1 MKAGAGTV
9 AIIAGSG
16 SDAEWVEK
24 IEKHLTSFPL
34 INVQKIVASAHK
46 TPEYVSR
53 WVKSLDSINS
63 KLVYIAVAG
72 RSNALGAYLDFATP
86 NPVVNCPPYSEKYAG
101 GDIFSSLRLPSG
113 SGAVTVI
120 EPEAAAIAAAKI
132 LAENNLLT
140 WATLFKFQRDLR
152 NKVISANP

>member
-1 MKAGAGTV
+1 
-9 AIIAGSG
+9 
-16 SDAEWVEK
+16 
-24 IEKHLTSFPL
+24 
-34 INVQKIVASAHK
+34 
-46 TPEYVSR
+46 
-53 WVKSLDSINS
+53 VKNLDSINS

-113 SGAVTVI
+113 SGAVTAI